1 MPTEPTVLL
10 SAQCRAARALIEW
23 SPEQLA
29 RTAAVDLQ
37 TIREFEARFR
47 RPDVAARQRIRIAL
61 EEAGVVFIDENGG
74 GGGARLKFSRKEV
87 RAIGRWE
94 SEGGAV
100 GEDDI

>member
-10 SAQCRAARALIEW
+10 AAQCRAARALIEW
-23 SPEQLA
+23 APERLA
-29 RTAAVDLQ
+29 QTAAVDLQ

-61 EEAGVVFIDENGG
+61 EEAGVAFIDENGG
-74 GGGARLKFSRKEV
+74 GAGARLKFSRKEV